1 MALLFSAL
9 LLVQLMALRPRRP
22 APHALAHR
30 PLHAAIT
37 APHVAAVVV
46 VVVVVV
52 VALAAPALA
61 AEAVAAV
68 GAFPHSPSYVSSAW
82 CIR

>member
-30 PLHAAIT
+30 PLHAAT
-37 APHVAAVVV
+37 AAPHVAAA

-68 GAFPHSPSYVSSAW
+68 GAFPRSPSYVSSAW
-82 CIR
+82 

>member
-1 MALLFSAL
+1 MSAL

-22 APHALAHR
+22 APHALAHH
-30 PLHAAIT
+30 PLHAATT

-46 VVVVVV
+46 VLVV

-68 GAFPHSPSYVSSAW
+68 GAFPRSPSYVSSA
-82 CIR
+82 R

>member
-30 PLHAAIT
+30 PLHAATT
-37 APHVAAVVV
+37 APHVAAVV

-68 GAFPHSPSYVSSAW
+68 GVFQRSPSYVSSA
-82 CIR
+82 CGIR